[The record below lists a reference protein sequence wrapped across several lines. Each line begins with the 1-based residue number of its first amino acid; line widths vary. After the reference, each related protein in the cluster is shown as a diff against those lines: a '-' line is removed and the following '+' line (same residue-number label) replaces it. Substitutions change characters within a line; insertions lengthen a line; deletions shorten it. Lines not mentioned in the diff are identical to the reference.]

1 MVSLALRIA
10 ACGHARSCTYT
21 LPLLTSVHTLTFD
34 LASLLHHHHKKR
46 SLSPQLLVSS
56 CACVYVKAKVNF
68 RRAVIISTNKLQ
80 PEQYG

>member
-10 ACGHARSCTYT
+10 ACGRARSCTYT
-21 LPLLTSVHTLTFD
+21 LPLLTSVNALTFD

-56 CACVYVKAKVNF
+56 CVYVKAKVNF